1 MPHGLGYPRSV
12 KPVKAAFSVLARQ
25 VNGRDELRQHTNFGR
40 WELWVIRHLIEPFE
54 RVCRVRLPPAGSAH
68 RMLLEESVLARVAQ
82 YNLDGWVGGGE
93 VQALGV
99 VDALM
104 YPGTQSFMRWEFPS
118 RLPLPVQVRA
128 LDVAGFGR

>member
-1 MPHGLGYPRSV
+1 VP
-12 KPVKAAFSVLARQ
+12 
-25 VNGRDELRQHTNFGR
+25 
-40 WELWVIRHLIEPFE
+40 
-54 RVCRVRLPPAGSAH
+54 
-68 RMLLEESVLARVAQ
+68 ARVAQ